1 MELTV
6 SPSLRLLPPS
16 DLTAGRWYAEDAAEP
31 KRWRIELPA
40 AACLLMCFAAGRDRE
55 TLAGDVASKT
65 GITRPEADRLIETL
79 LDIGLI
85 KDAAVPAA
93 ERQER
98 FGEVQRQ
105 WSEFGWVEAA
115 EYHAG
120 TYDYPFLDY
129 AEGGRIID
137 TARMRQY
144 VEQEPD
150 DIRYKYYD
158 GAPRLDLPAPSPE
171 LAPGSLADALMPV
184 PHRKPDKDALFA
196 ILSLTF
202 GEIGKIQNGRWQR
215 VPMMRRT
222 SPSGGA
228 RHPCEGYVIVFD
240 VPGVEA
246 GTYHVLPEG
255 PRLETVRADV
265 PSPEEFAAMFPVE
278 FHRLEHAISAV
289 IVLSC
294 VFSRNM
300 YRYREPRTFRTVHND
315 AGHLAGTA
323 AMIATS
329 IGVRS
334 YVEYVGND
342 TEIER
347 FLGLDGFS
355 EGFMLT
361 VSLTTPGVSPQARNE
376 RRDLLVRSRSEP
388 AEGGHE

>member
-1 MELTV
+1 M
-6 SPSLRLLPPS
+6 LPPS
-16 DLTAGRWYAEDAAEP
+16 DLTAGCWYAEDSAEP

-40 AACLLMCFAAGRDRE
+40 AACLLMCFAGRDRE

-65 GITRPEADRLIETL
+65 GIGRAEADRLIETL
-79 LDIGLI
+79 LGIGLI
-85 KDAAVPAA
+85 RDAAAPAA

-98 FGEVQRQ
+98 FDRVQRQ
-105 WSEFGWVEAA
+105 WSEYGWVEAA

-158 GAPRLDLPAPSPE
+158 GAPRLDLPTPSPE
-171 LAPGSLADALMPV
+171 LAPGSLADALMPA
-184 PHRKPDKDALFA
+184 PHRALDKDGLFA

-240 VPGVEA
+240 VPGVEP

-255 PRLETVRADV
+255 PGLETVRTDV
-265 PSPEEFAAMFPVE
+265 PSPVELARMFPVE
-278 FHRLEHAISAV
+278 YHRLEHAFSAV

-315 AGHLAGTA
+315 VGHLAGTA
-323 AMIATS
+323 AMVATS
-329 IGVRS
+329 MGVRS
-334 YVEYVGND
+334 FVEYIGND
-342 TEIER
+342 VEIER
-347 FLGLDGFS
+347 FLGLDGLS

-361 VSLTTPGVSPQARNE
+361 ISLTTPDVSPQAKNE
-376 RRDLLVRSRSEP
+376 RMDLLALSRSEL
-388 AEGGHE
+388 AEGGRQ